1 MARLVPLERI
11 PSGSR
16 STFFTGCAVA
26 LGLLMTCVAV
36 WAAPPL
42 TNAPSAKPPA
52 KPSAPPAPAVTTA
65 KPPATNAAPVIPPG
79 MQNTLG
85 RYGNIVTPGD
95 QAAYPLRLRL
105 PSPNESEVRIPK
117 PDDLTKRAK
126 LEALANMT
134 DDEIRKQLA
143 AWPAYTKMSLR
154 DQAMMLVRI
163 QDFRDYHA
171 KFAMQKARDMGLSTL
186 TPAQQA
192 KFEKEYWDQRL
203 KLDQDLAKQ
212 FQPIYQAREQTM
224 NDQLFREFSSAMP
237 APAPPAPKP
246 GPKPVQ
252 AAQPL
257 ALSAAATTN
266 AAPMVGQAPR

>member
-1 MARLVPLERI
+1 M
-11 PSGSR
+11 SCG
-16 STFFTGCAVA
+16 
-26 LGLLMTCVAV
+26 AV
-36 WAAPPL
+36 WAAPPS
-42 TNAPSAKPPA
+42 TNAPPA
-52 KPSAPPAPAVTTA
+52 KPSAPPAHAVATA
-65 KPPATNAAPVIPPG
+65 KMPATNAPPVLPPG

-105 PSPNESEVRIPK
+105 PSPNESEVHIPK

-126 LEALANMT
+126 LEALANLS
-134 DDEIRKQLA
+134 DDEIRKQLE

-171 KFAMQKARDMGLSTL
+171 KFAMQKAHEMGLSTL

-237 APAPPAPKP
+237 APAPAPPKPAPKP
-246 GPKPVQ
+246 TKP
-252 AAQPL
+252 AQPL

>member
-1 MARLVPLERI
+1 MARLVPLE
-11 PSGSR
+11 PVLPGSR
-16 STFFTGCAVA
+16 STFFAGCVFTLGFLLSCGAVS
-26 LGLLMTCVAV
+26 
-36 WAAPPL
+36 AAPPL
-42 TNAPSAKPPA
+42 TNAPSGKPPT
-52 KPSAPPAPAVTTA
+52 KPSTPAVATA
-65 KPPATNAAPVIPPG
+65 KPPATNAAPVLPPG
-79 MQNTLG
+79 MQNTLS

-105 PSPNESEVRIPK
+105 PSPNEAEVHIPK

-126 LEALANMT
+126 LEALANLT

-143 AWPAYTKMSLR
+143 AWPAYNKMSLR

-163 QDFRDYHA
+163 QDFRDYHVR
-171 KFAMQKARDMGLSTL
+171 FAMQKARDMGLSTL

-237 APAPPAPKP
+237 APAPAPPKPAPKP
-246 GPKPVQ
+246 TKP
-252 AAQPL
+252 AQPL

>member
-1 MARLVPLERI
+1 MARLVPLE
-11 PSGSR
+11 PVPPGPR
-16 STFFTGCAVA
+16 STLFAGCAVT
-26 LGLLMTCVAV
+26 LGFLMSCGAI
-36 WAAPPL
+36 WAAPSS
-42 TNAPSAKPPA
+42 TNAPPA
-52 KPSAPPAPAVTTA
+52 KPSAPPAHAVATA
-65 KPPATNAAPVIPPG
+65 KPATNAAPVLPPA
-79 MQNTLG
+79 MQNTLA

-105 PSPNESEVRIPK
+105 PSPNEAEVHIPK

-126 LEALANMT
+126 LEALANLT

-154 DQAMMLVRI
+154 DQAMMLQRI

-171 KFAMQKARDMGLSTL
+171 RFAMQKAHDMGLSTL

-212 FQPIYQAREQTM
+212 FQPIYQVREQTM

-246 GPKPVQ
+246 APKPVQ
-252 AAQPL
+252 PPAQPL
-257 ALSAAATTN
+257 AYSTN
-266 AAPMVGQAPR
+266 AAPTVGQAPR

>member
-1 MARLVPLERI
+1 MARLVPLEPVSPR
-11 PSGSR
+11 PR
-16 STFFTGCAVA
+16 STFFAGCACT
-26 LGLLMTCVAV
+26 LGFLLSCVAV
-36 WAAPPL
+36 SATPPL
-42 TNAPSAKPPA
+42 TNAPSGKPPA
-52 KPSAPPAPAVTTA
+52 KPSAPPTPAVTTA
-65 KPPATNAAPVIPPG
+65 KPPATNAAPVLPPA

-117 PDDLTKRAK
+117 PDDLIKRAK
-126 LEALANMT
+126 LEALANLS
-134 DDEIRKQLA
+134 DDEIRKQLE

-171 KFAMQKARDMGLSTL
+171 KFALQKARDMGLSTL

-252 AAQPL
+252 PAQPL
-257 ALSAAATTN
+257 AATTN